1 MIHPGLAVTTA
12 SALYGNLSDP
22 RAAEL
27 VKAAD
32 TALRWL
38 ETWTV
43 NPLYEVLGSFGPV
56 AAARMNSEL
65 GRSYN
70 TTRHLAWS
78 LGNGLDIE
86 SQYGWGVVAD
96 RWGEEDIGGI
106 AGSNTDGDGYS

>member
-1 MIHPGLAVTTA
+1 MNSSEHEHKRRRRRRKWRK
-12 SALYGNLSDP
+12 ALKSMYGS
-22 RAAEL
+22 
-27 VKAAD
+27 
-32 TALRWL
+32 
-38 ETWTV
+38 TWR
-43 NPLYEVLGSFGPV
+43 PV

-86 SQYGWGVVAD
+86 SRYGWGVMAD